1 MALERVVHQLR
12 GVEEL
17 LAADD
22 HLPFG
27 LDARVTHEG
36 YERVQDLGHAATES
50 GRGKVQDLEA
60 LQLLRQLFD
69 LLDQRPADE
78 VRVVSQG
85 LVTHAYGLKQGAAPL
100 VVSPEETSHRAG
112 CADGR
117 GSLSPCRRLEPGRQ
131 AAMPAGR

>member
-27 LDARVTHEG
+27 LDPRVTHEG
-36 YERVQDLGHAATES
+36 DEGVQDLGHAATES
-50 GRGKVQDLEA
+50 GRGQVQDLEA
-60 LQLLRQLFD
+60 LQLVRQLFD

-85 LVTHAYGLKQGAAPL
+85 LVSHPYGLKQGAAPL
-100 VVSPEETSHRAG
+100 VASPTKATAAR
-112 CADGR
+112 
-117 GSLSPCRRLEPGRQ
+117 RQ
-131 AAMPAGR
+131 AAW

>member
-22 HLPFG
+22 HLPLG

-36 YERVQDLGHAATES
+36 DERVQDLGDAAAES
-50 GRGKVQDLEA
+50 GRRQMQDLEA
-60 LQLLRQLFD
+60 LQLVRQLFD

-85 LVTHAYGLKQGAAPL
+85 LVTHPYGLKQGAAPL
-100 VVSPEETSHRAG
+100 VASAEKAT
-112 CADGR
+112 
-117 GSLSPCRRLEPGRQ
+117 
-131 AAMPAGR
+131 AGRRPTAW